1 MTSSA
6 EFRCLRCGECC
17 RWAGCVKLASGEA
30 EAIAA
35 YLGIPEEEFFDKFTR
50 IAPDRSCLALTEKS
64 SGECIYLE
72 LDECGRSCCRI
83 NPVKPRQCRDFPVV
97 WNFPGWQ
104 KECRGGAAMECGTD
118 NDEPS
123 RSAGS

>member
-1 MTSSA
+1 MTSAA

-35 YLGIPEEEFFDKFTR
+35 YLGIPEQRFFDEYTR
-50 IAPDRSCLALTEKS
+50 IAPDRSCLALTERPT
-64 SGECIYLE
+64 GECIYLE
-72 LDECGRSCCRI
+72 IDGDGNSCCLI

-97 WNFPGWQ
+97 WNFPGWE
-104 KECRGGAAMECGTD
+104 KECRGGAAAAADTGKLPPE
-118 NDEPS
+118 
-123 RSAGS
+123 RS